1 MSLKSIIKKEVKELL
16 TPEAI
21 VPVMVIAIVFAAM
34 GNFMG
39 GIEDELEEKPLIAL
53 INLDAGEHGRL
64 VSTILEENADI
75 IYNGTDVDEA
85 IKIVKEEGGSAILE
99 VPGDFSTN
107 IENNVTGTINIVW
120 IMKGVGV
127 MDSIPSAKI
136 DNLIQSINL
145 GISAELI
152 QRENDLDPVHV
163 LYPTGREETI
173 LFKDREIEG
182 VSPGTLSGMLSAQ
195 SVMVPIVT
203 MILIMMAGG
212 IIISSMGMEKED
224 KTLETLLTLPVKR
237 ESIVTGKV
245 VGAAVIG
252 LIMAGIYMLG
262 FGYYMRSFRVGEVN
276 LAERGLALGMLD
288 YALVGLSL
296 FGALLA
302 GLALSLV
309 LGTYAEDYKSAQ
321 SYLFPVTALALIPMF
336 VFMFMDLGSMPVALR
351 GAMLA
356 IPFSHPIIA
365 MRSLMFD
372 DYLLVIG
379 GIIYTF
385 VFSGVMIFFAVRI
398 FNSDRLI
405 TGRMTKKDGLLE
417 KLTK

>member
-1 MSLKSIIKKEVKELL
+1 MSLKSMIRKEVKELL
-16 TPEAI
+16 TPSVI
-21 VPVMVIAIVFAAM
+21 VPVVVISIVFAGM
-34 GNFMG
+34 GSFMG
-39 GIEDELEEKPLIAL
+39 GMDDEMEEKPVIAL
-53 INLDAGEHGRL
+53 INRDTGVHAEMA
-64 VSTILEENADI
+64 VSILEENADI
-75 IYNGTDVDEA
+75 IYEGDDMNEA
-85 IKIVKEEGGSAILE
+85 VEIMKEEGGSAVLE
-99 VPGDFSTN
+99 IPADFSWN
-107 IENNVTGTINIVW
+107 IENNVTGTMNIVW

-127 MDSIPSAKI
+127 MDSIPSSKI
-136 DNLIQSINL
+136 DNLITIINQ

-152 QRENDLDPVHV
+152 QRNNDLDPVHV

-173 LFKDREIEG
+173 HFKGRKIEG

-195 SVMVPIVT
+195 SIMVPIVT
-203 MILIMMAGG
+203 MMLIMMAGG

-237 ESIVTGKV
+237 ETIVGGKV
-245 VGAAVIG
+245 IGAAVIG

-262 FGYYMRSFRVGEVN
+262 FGYYMRSFQFGEVN
-276 LAERGLALGMLD
+276 LAEYGLSLGTLD
-288 YALVGLSL
+288 YVIVGLSL

-302 GLALSLV
+302 GLSLSLV
-309 LGTYAEDYKSAQ
+309 LGTYAENYKSAQ
-321 SYLFPVTALALIPMF
+321 SLLFPVTGLAMFPMF
-336 VFMFMDLGSMPVALR
+336 VFMFTDLGNLPVALQVT
-351 GAMLA
+351 MLA

-385 VFSGVMIFFAVRI
+385 VFSGVMIFIAVRI

-405 TGRMTKKDGLLE
+405 TGKMTKKGGLLE